1 MRSLVMITGT
11 NEVTKYAESLE
22 MFGPVSTLQY
32 DLTGRYDQVLFD
44 KAKEAAPD
52 FIAYIGSRWG
62 HQPSISTLARIKEK
76 IAPMV
81 HICSDAADN
90 PWWDLLREYHQCG
103 AFSVQIAIDGS
114 KHWPCSEANLTLL
127 TPVDPALFGEPLP
140 HLERA
145 ISFGYAGNA
154 GGGPTSQRTV
164 LLCELLRQRVL
175 DFRCRSNLPHTY
187 EAYCDYLGKC
197 RISLNIAYT
206 GTESTTHV
214 KGRVI
219 ESGLA
224 GCCVLETKGS
234 PVSKWF
240 VPGVDYLE
248 YASADEA
255 VEIMRELIDLPE
267 VTQEMGLSLRA
278 KVLAEHAPA
287 KFWQRIFERVG
298 VKP

>member
-1 MRSLVMITGT
+1 MKLLVLLTGT
-11 NEVTKYAESLE
+11 NETLKYAESLE

-32 DLTGRYDQVLFD
+32 DVSGRSDQLLFD

-62 HQPSISTLARIKEK
+62 YQPTISTLSRINEK
-76 IAPMV
+76 LAPMV
-81 HICSDAADN
+81 HICSDAADQ

-103 AFSVQIAIDGS
+103 AFSLQIAIDGS
-114 KHWPCSEANLTLL
+114 TQWPTSDANLTLL
-127 TPVDPALFGEPLP
+127 TPINPALFGEPIP
-140 HLERA
+140 HAQRA
-145 ISFGYAGNA
+145 VKFGYAGNA
-154 GGGPTSQRTV
+154 GGGPASQRTV
-164 LLCELLRQRVL
+164 LLTELLRQRVL
-175 DFRCRSNLPHTY
+175 DLRIRSNLPYTY
-187 EAYCDYLGKC
+187 EAMCDYLENC

-224 GCCVLETKGS
+224 GCCLLETKGS

-240 VPGVDYLE
+240 TPGVDYLE
-248 YASADEA
+248 YSSADEA
-255 VEIMRELIDLPE
+255 VTLMRELIDHPE
-267 VTQEMGLSLRA
+267 VTQAMGLALRA
-278 KVLAEHAPA
+278 KILAEHTPT
-287 KFWQRIFERVG
+287 KFWAKIFNRVG